1 MKLGEIANSL
11 GLSIEN
17 GSSET
22 EITGVAGIEQA
33 GPGHITFVSNPKYA
47 AMAKTTKAS
56 AVIVD
61 EKFPSIATA
70 MLRGKNPYLAFAKA
84 IELFYQPPRYE
95 PGIHSTAAIH
105 STAKIGKDAHIGPYV
120 SIDRDVEIGA
130 NAVLL
135 AHVVIYPGVKIGD
148 NFFAHAHSVIR
159 EYCQIGNNVVL
170 QNGVIIGGDGYGFA
184 KDEHGGWQKIQQ
196 SGPTILEDDVEVQS
210 NSCVDR
216 ASVGETRIARG
227 VKIDNLAQ
235 IGHGSSIGEN
245 TLLCAQVG
253 LAGSTEI
260 GKNAIL
266 AGQVGV
272 AGHCRVG
279 DGVIITAQSG
289 THGDIPAGSM
299 VSGAP
304 AFDHKLWLRCMAVF
318 PKLPELVKLL
328 RASK

>member
-1 MKLGEIANSL
+1 MKLQQIASQLNL
-11 GLSIEN
+11 TLEN
-17 GSSET
+17 GSPDT
-22 EITGVAGIEQA
+22 EITGVAGIEEA
-33 GPGHITFVSNPKYA
+33 GPGHVTFVSNPKYTA
-47 AMAKTTKAS
+47 LAKTTKAS

-61 EKFPSIATA
+61 EKFPPIQTA
-70 MLRGKNPYLAFAKA
+70 VLRSKNAYLAFAQA
-84 IELFYQPPRYE
+84 IALFYQPPKYE
-95 PGIHSTAAIH
+95 AGIHSTAAIH
-105 STAKIGKDAHIGPYV
+105 PSAKIGKGTHIGPYV

-135 AHVVIYPGVKIGD
+135 SHVVIYPGVKIGD
-148 NFFAHAHSVIR
+148 NFFAHAHAVVR
-159 EYCQIGNNVVL
+159 EYCEIGNNVVL

-184 KDEHGGWQKIQQ
+184 KDEHGRWQKILQ

-235 IGHGSSIGEN
+235 VGHGSSVGEN

-272 AGHCRVG
+272 AGHCHVG
-279 DGVIITAQSG
+279 DNVIITAQSG

-299 VSGAP
+299 ISGAP

-318 PKLPELVKLL
+318 PKLPEMAKLL
-328 RASK
+328 RNTK

>member
-1 MKLGEIANSL
+1 MKLGAIAKTL
-11 GLSIEN
+11 GLTLEN
-17 GSSET
+17 GSPEA
-22 EITGVAGIEQA
+22 EITGVAGIEEA
-33 GPGHITFVSNPKYA
+33 GPGQITFVSNPKYA
-47 AMAKTTKAS
+47 AVAKTTKAS
-56 AVIVD
+56 AIIVD
-61 EKFPSIATA
+61 EKFSAVSTA
-70 MLRGKNPYLAFAKA
+70 LLRGSNPYLAFAKA

-95 PGIHSTAAIH
+95 PGVHPTAVIHPTV
-105 STAKIGKDAHIGPYV
+105 KIAPEAHVGPYV
-120 SIDRDVEIGA
+120 SIDRDVEIGP

-135 AHVVIYPGVKIGD
+135 AHVVIYAGVKIGS
-148 NFFAHAHSVIR
+148 NFFAHAHSVVR
-159 EYCQIGNNVVL
+159 EYCRIGNNVIL

-184 KDEHGGWQKIQQ
+184 KDEHGRWQKILQ
-196 SGPTILEDDVEVQS
+196 SGPTVLEDDVEVQS

-235 IGHGSSIGEN
+235 VGHGSSIGEN

-253 LAGSTEI
+253 LAGSTEV

-272 AGHCRVG
+272 AGHCHVG

-318 PKLPELVKLL
+318 PKLPEIAKLL
-328 RASK
+328 RTPK